1 MVKNPSDDLVLGDER
16 NNAKLAPTVTEEWV
30 GLVNPPDQI
39 SPTFSE
45 SGTMFGSQFGL
56 VGFCVAAT
64 RGRGFELAAL
74 LFSREPSFSKHRP
87 RSNEYYVYVA
97 RGSV

>member
-1 MVKNPSDDLVLGDER
+1 MIENPSDDLLLGDEG

-45 SGTMFGSQFGL
+45 SGTMFGS
-56 VGFCVAAT
+56 
-64 RGRGFELAAL
+64 
-74 LFSREPSFSKHRP
+74 
-87 RSNEYYVYVA
+87 
-97 RGSV
+97 

>member
-1 MVKNPSDDLVLGDER
+1 MFIEMIENPSDDLLLGDEG

-56 VGFCVAAT
+56 IGFCIDAT
-64 RGRGFELAAL
+64 W
-74 LFSREPSFSKHRP
+74 
-87 RSNEYYVYVA
+87 
-97 RGSV
+97 